1 MLIVEACIQR
11 NNDAFDF
18 PDNET
23 SDVRVRDGEDTIDPD
38 DFLKLGVEVLPLI
51 SFLLCILGGFTRNRS
66 LTASRS
72 LPVRVPL
79 VRLELPLMYVTS
91 NK

>member
-23 SDVRVRDGEDTIDPD
+23 SDVRVWDGEDTIDPD
-38 DFLKLGVEVLPLI
+38 DFLKLGVEVLP
-51 SFLLCILGGFTRNRS
+51 
-66 LTASRS
+66 
-72 LPVRVPL
+72 
-79 VRLELPLMYVTS
+79 
-91 NK
+91 

>member
-1 MLIVEACIQR
+1 MFIVETSIQW

-18 PDNET
+18 AYHKT
-23 SDVRVRDGEDTIDPD
+23 SDVCVGDGENTIDPNN
-38 DFLKLGVEVLPLI
+38 FLELGIEILPCQLY
-51 SFLLCILGGFTRNRS
+51 LCGSITRNRS

-72 LPVRVPL
+72 LAVRVPL